1 MLNIKLSAIFLLI
14 SMAIISNKVMAIEIT
29 ESAEP
34 NKAPIS
40 IETKTSDHIK
50 NKNEPDKSNSNT
62 SIQKSNNNEE
72 QEDIPRNVQ
81 FITYVSDDSGVW
93 TTRGPGRQYKL
104 TGTVKIG
111 EKLSVLSE
119 KNGYYEVLTEKG
131 KTVWIPKKE
140 TQKQESNLSKVKKLE
155 EENEKLKFKLDNIDS
170 ETAKELKL
178 TSEEL
183 HKLKSEHTDLKTKY
197 EKQSEQVSVLTE
209 SNERLEEASGNKE
222 RTNQITWFCYG
233 AVIGLLGVLIGVILV
248 YIPKPRRNRDNDYY
262 Y

>member
-1 MLNIKLSAIFLLI
+1 
-14 SMAIISNKVMAIEIT
+14 MAIISNKVMAIEIT

-50 NKNEPDKSNSNT
+50 NKNEPDKRNSNT
-62 SIQKSNNNEE
+62 SIQKSNNTEE

-140 TQKQESNLSKVKKLE
+140 NQ
-155 EENEKLKFKLDNIDS
+155 KLKFKLDNIDS